1 LVLTTAA
8 LSFALI
14 RSATDDVVNTSRRDV
29 EAIARLLAYANDFVS
44 DISSHTEEVVG
55 DHMLAEARLTAQL
68 VSVAEGRAHL
78 SPTEINT
85 LLTDIADQTLLDEFR
100 ITDAAGHA
108 YLTNLSQDFTFSP
121 DPLQQP
127 QMSIFWDLLQGNAK
141 AVIQEARPREGETG
155 LYKYV
160 GVSGLDKPRIVQ
172 VGYSVSFL
180 QEMARQVVI
189 QRLVDRL
196 TGQGDIAFIRIL
208 NDDNTTLVTS
218 SSPLPNYDRAPTE
231 ADWRLISLARQ
242 DRLEHSELVGDVLI
256 AAAPMFTVQG
266 DSRGVVLV
274 YQTTDRIQATARAA
288 GVRGVGLMALA
299 LLIGVL
305 AAIWLARSIARPL
318 QQLDRAA
325 QALARGDWQQEI
337 QPSSINEIDVLGKAF
352 VSMAAQLKD
361 SYGQLENKVA
371 ALTTLQQASLR
382 LSAVLNQADVM
393 ETVVSEIQALI
404 GATDVRTFYY
414 DTEHDQLTIGAARS
428 TAQGTDQFD
437 VAPRPGGLTYQVA
450 HSGQLLVINEP
461 ATHPLYA
468 DMIAQ
473 WPLTAIIGLPL
484 NRADRTLAVLNVAF
498 VNQTHVFTDDEV
510 GILTVLA
517 EQTALALENAR
528 LYTSAQQE
536 IAERKRAEEA
546 LHQVRDQLEIR
557 VDERTAELDKRVG
570 DLDLITRVGRY
581 ATLMHDRNTLLPAI
595 TDLIRAAFDY
605 YAVIILLADK
615 TTGTMYLN
623 AISTIEKIDLRE
635 AGLGLAFNAQP
646 SMIGHVIATGKS
658 LVANDVSLEPLYHYD
673 ERFPRTRSEL
683 SLPLRVSDEVL
694 GALDLESAQLNAF
707 SPEDVQVLQI
717 LADQLAVAI
726 HNASLFQAEAEAR
739 RMADTLREVGRVVG
753 STLNLDEVLDLI
765 LASLST
771 VLTYD
776 SSTALLLK
784 DDALYIE
791 SVHGFANPET
801 VRGFRMPLSDYAIN
815 RQIVETSQPM
825 VFADVTLDPRWQGGD
840 TTPGSGPIRA
850 WMGIPLIATGRIVGM
865 LTIDSQQ
872 PGKYTPADLPL
883 VTAFANQVAI
893 ALENARLFEAAQAA
907 RAQAEE
913 ADRLKSRFLANMSH
927 ELRTPLNS
935 VINFAYLLTMG
946 TEGPLNPG
954 QEDLLNRIGDAG
966 RHLLGLINDILDL
979 AKIESGRLELYFEE
993 VDLHELIGGVL
1004 STAAGLLHD
1013 KPIELR
1019 REVPND
1025 LPPVKADRTRVRQV
1039 LLNLLS
1045 NAAKFTDH
1053 GHITLRAAFDEAWVT
1068 LSVQDTGIGMAA
1080 EDIPKSF
1087 SEFIQLDSDLTRQ
1100 AGGTGLG
1107 LPISKR
1113 FVEMHGGQIWVES
1126 QPGVGSTFYFT
1137 LPRLPVPLPTGLEP
1151 EVTEARVLV
1160 IDDDPVAREM
1170 IGVQLAHGYQV
1181 FKLSDS
1187 RLAVEKARE
1196 QRPDVIILD
1205 IMMPHQDGWEVLKLL
1220 KADPETK
1227 NIPVVV
1233 CSILREQNMA
1243 LTLQADEYLAKPVD
1257 QEELR
1262 RVVEQ
1267 FAPPGGKVLAVDD
1280 DPDALEIVRRMLGG
1294 MAYRVTTAPDGS
1306 IGLAAAQDQSPDVV
1320 VLDLMM
1326 PGLSGFEVLAA
1337 LRADPRTANIPIVI
1351 VTAKDLTIE
1360 EQLQLQAEAATLLQ
1374 KGQFNAD
1381 EFAQT
1386 IRRAV
1391 ARGNQQSNLRGSNN
1405 G

>member
-1 LVLTTAA
+1 VLTTAA

-44 DISSHTEEVVG
+44 DVSSQTEEVVG
-55 DHMLAEARLTAQL
+55 AHLLAEARLTAQL

-78 SPTEINT
+78 SPVEINAI
-85 LLTDIADQTLLDEFR
+85 LKDIAEHTLLDEFR
-100 ITDAAGHA
+100 ISDTAGYV
-108 YLTNLSQDFTFSP
+108 YLTNLAQGFTFSP

-127 QMSIFWDLLQGNAK
+127 QMSIFWDLLQGSDK
-141 AVIQEARPREGETG
+141 TVVQEARPREGEAG
-155 LYKYV
+155 LYKYA
-160 GVSGLDKPRIVQ
+160 GVSGVDQPRIVQ

-180 QEMARQVVI
+180 QEMARRVVI
-189 QRLVDRL
+189 QRLVDKL

-218 SSPLPNYDRAPTE
+218 SAPLPNYDRAPTE
-231 ADWRLISLARQ
+231 ADWRLIGLARQ
-242 DRLEHSELVGDVLI
+242 DHLEHSELVGDVLI
-256 AAAPMFTVQG
+256 AAAPMFTAQG
-266 DSRGVVLV
+266 DSHGIVLV
-274 YQTTDRIQATARAA
+274 YQTTDRIQAVARAA
-288 GVRGVGLMALA
+288 GVRGVGLMGLA

-305 AAIWLARSIARPL
+305 ASIGLARSIVRPL

-337 QPSSINEIDVLGKAF
+337 RPSQVNEIDALGTAF
-352 VSMAAQLKD
+352 VSMTAQLKE
-361 SYGQLENKVA
+361 SYSQLENKVA

-382 LSAVLNQADVM
+382 LSAVLNQAEVM
-393 ETVVSEIQALI
+393 ETLVEEIQTLI
-404 GATDVRTFYY
+404 HATDVRTFYY
-414 DTEHDQLTIGAARS
+414 DAEHDHLTVGVVRS
-428 TAQGTDQFD
+428 HAQEKDKFD
-437 VAPRPGGLTYQVA
+437 IAPRSDGLTYQVA
-450 HSGQLLVINEP
+450 RSGQLTIINEP

-468 DMIAQ
+468 KMIDR
-473 WPLTAIIGLPL
+473 WPLTAIISVPL
-484 NRADRTLAVLNVAF
+484 KHADRILAVLNVAF
-498 VNQTHVFTDDEV
+498 VDQPHIFTDDEV
-510 GILTVLA
+510 SILSVLA

-546 LHQVRDQLEIR
+546 LHQVRDELEIR
-557 VDERTAELDKRVG
+557 VEERTAELGERV
-570 DLDLITRVGRY
+570 DELDLITRVGRY
-581 ATLMHDRNTLLPAI
+581 ATLMHDQNTLLPAI

-623 AISTIEKIDLRE
+623 AISTVEKIDLRQ
-635 AGLGLAFNAQP
+635 AGLGLAFDAQP
-646 SMIGHVIATGKS
+646 SMIGHVIATGKF
-658 LVANDVSLEPLYHYD
+658 LVANDVSIEPLYHYD

-694 GALDLESAQLNAF
+694 GALDLESSRLNAF

-726 HNASLFQAEAEAR
+726 HNARLFQAESEAR

-753 STLNLDEVLDLI
+753 STLNLEEVLERI
-765 LASLST
+765 LASLSA

-776 SSTALLLK
+776 SGTALLLK
-784 DDALYIE
+784 GDALYIQ
-791 SVHGFANPET
+791 SVHGFANPES
-801 VRGFRMPLSDYAIN
+801 VRGFRMPLVDYALN
-815 RQIVETSQPM
+815 RQIVETAQPI
-825 VFADVTLDPRWQGGD
+825 VLADVTTEPRWNGGD
-840 TTPGSGPIRA
+840 KTPGSDPIRA
-850 WMGIPLIATGRIVGM
+850 WMGIPLIATGQVIGM

-872 PGKYTPADLPL
+872 PGKYSQTDLPL

-893 ALENARLFEAAQAA
+893 ALENASLFESAQTA

-946 TEGPLNPG
+946 TEGPLQPG

-979 AKIESGRLELYFEE
+979 AKIEAGRLELFFEE
-993 VDLHELIGGVL
+993 VDLHELINGVL

-1019 REVPND
+1019 REVPGD
-1025 LPPVKADRTRVRQV
+1025 LPLVRADRTRVRQV

-1053 GHITLRAAFDEAWVT
+1053 GYITLRASADEEWVT
-1068 LSVQDTGIGMAA
+1068 LSVEDTGIGMAP
-1080 EDIPKSF
+1080 EDIPKAF
-1087 SEFIQLDSDLTRQ
+1087 SEFTQLDSELTRQ

-1126 QPGVGSTFYFT
+1126 QPEVGSTFYFT
-1137 LPRLPVPLPTGLEP
+1137 LPRLPVSLPTGLEP
-1151 EVTEARVLV
+1151 EPTEARVLV

-1187 RLAVEKARE
+1187 RLALEKARE
-1196 QRPDVIILD
+1196 HRPDVIILD

-1227 NIPVVV
+1227 DIPVVV

-1257 QEELR
+1257 REELR
-1262 RVVEQ
+1262 RAVEQ

-1294 MAYRVTTAPDGS
+1294 MAYRVTTAPDGRM
-1306 IGLAAAQDQSPDVV
+1306 GLAAVQDQSPDVV

-1337 LRADPRTANIPIVI
+1337 LRADPRTANIPVVI

-1391 ARGNQQSNLRGSNN
+1391 ARGSQRAQ
-1405 G
+1405 